1 MDTLPKEK
9 TAYKNGAHQSLLSAT
24 LPRLEVQFDP
34 VVHMD
39 DDQFFDFCQLNRE
52 LRIERTATG
61 KVIMMCPAG
70 GETGSRNAELTYVL
84 RHWAKRNKRGIAFD
98 SSTGFILP
106 NGATRSP
113 DGAWVL
119 RDRLTGLTP
128 RQKHRFLPLCPD
140 FVIELR
146 SPTDDVDDLKEKM
159 PEYLDNGAQL
169 GWLLI
174 PETQEVYIY
183 RPNAAPECLS
193 NPVQI
198 SGESVVRGFV
208 LDLADIWDAGF

>member
-1 MDTLPKEK
+1 MDTLTKEK
-9 TAYKNGAHQSLLSAT
+9 TAYQNGMHQPGLTAPS
-24 LPRLEVQFDP
+24 PRLEIQFDP
-34 VVHMD
+34 VIHLD

-61 KVIMMCPAG
+61 MVIIMCPAG
-70 GETGSRNAELTYVL
+70 GETGSRNAELTYAL
-84 RHWAKRNKRGIAFD
+84 RHWAKRNKRGVAFD

-113 DGAWVL
+113 DGAWV
-119 RDRLTGLTP
+119 RYEQLTGLTP
-128 RQKHRFLPLCPD
+128 RQKQKCLPLCPD
-140 FVIELR
+140 FVIELQ

-159 PEYLDNGAQL
+159 AEYIDNGAQL

-174 PETQEVYIY
+174 LETQEVYIY
-183 RPNAAPECLS
+183 RPSAAPEYLS

-198 SGESVVRGFV
+198 TGESVVRGFV

>member
-1 MDTLPKEK
+1 M
-9 TAYKNGAHQSLLSAT
+9 SLLTKEPTERTNGKGQPALMAT

-34 VVHMD
+34 VITMD
-39 DDQFFDFCQLNRE
+39 DDQFFQFCQLNRD

-61 KVIMMCPAG
+61 KVIIMSPAG
-70 GETGSRNAELTYVL
+70 GETGSRNLTL
-84 RHWAKRNKRGIAFD
+84 SMLLGLWTKKNKRGVAFD

-106 NGATRSP
+106 NGAIRSP

-119 RDRLTGLTP
+119 RERLASLTP
-128 RQKHRFLPLCPD
+128 RQKQKFLPLCPD

-146 SPTDDVDDLKEKM
+146 SPTDEVADLQGKM
-159 PEYLDNGAQL
+159 VEYMANGAQL

-174 PETQEVYIY
+174 PETQDVYIY
-183 RPNAAPECLS
+183 RPDTAPEHLS
-193 NPVQI
+193 NPTQI
-198 SGESVVRGFV
+198 SGEPIATGFI